1 MTWDNLKRF
10 AGVLSPF
17 SIIKKLWW
25 ILFHRTFKPIYFARW
40 RFEEQIK
47 RPYFHV
53 KPLER
58 AQLKNWHEYLEFMK
72 VSGHSLSWR
81 RNRVI
86 HWVHEGIGSFT
97 DFDKYGICKVSV
109 PVCHI
114 ECLKKNTGQ
123 FSGAE
128 PVLILSKSRRFGF
141 PAGRMSSSLAS
152 KASLWT
158 GKVKIRKDR
167 LQPKKLKLKKAG
179 LRYTLSNFLVLS
191 LEDLDSW
198 LLAAQVIWV
207 SCLCVVGEVCQ
218 GGRQYHGCGDPLRA
232 LPHR

>member
-1 MTWDNLKRF
+1 MDIPINVIFLTIWEVSTNLVHKLPLDEF
-10 AGVLSPF
+10 A
-17 SIIKKLWW
+17 
-25 ILFHRTFKPIYFARW
+25 
-40 RFEEQIK
+40 
-47 RPYFHV
+47 
-53 KPLER
+53 
-58 AQLKNWHEYLEFMK
+58 EFMK
-72 VSGHSLSWR
+72 VSGNSLSSWR
-81 RNRVI
+81 YLWVIRWVHEGIGSFTEYEGIGSFAEFMKVSGPSLSSWRYRVI
-86 HWVHEGIGSFT
+86 HWVHEDIGSFT

-179 LRYTLSNFLVLS
+179 LRCTLSNCPVLSDTLS

-198 LLAAQVIWV
+198 I
-207 SCLCVVGEVCQ
+207 
-218 GGRQYHGCGDPLRA
+218 RQELDR
-232 LPHR
+232 